1 VRAGTSSGCGA
12 CVWVL
17 VSVTA
22 KTIMVLVRRLAL
34 LGSAVLCPGYAG
46 SDSRGYPLCPSRP
59 SVCTHPLCPP
69 RNVVPLQ
76 RKAE

>member
-22 KTIMVLVRRLAL
+22 KTIMSLVRRLAL
-34 LGSAVLCPGYAG
+34 LGSAVLCPGYADPQRLVVRPV
-46 SDSRGYPLCPSRP
+46 SAACRP
-59 SVCTHPLCPP
+59 SP
-69 RNVVPLQ
+69 
-76 RKAE
+76 